1 MTVPTDER
9 PIGVFDSGVG
19 GLSVLRAI
27 RDMLPN
33 EALIYVADSA
43 HAPYGDR
50 DASTITER
58 ALALS
63 TFLVDSGVKAIVVAC
78 NTATVVAVDALRARF
93 DLPIIAL
100 EPAIKPAATLSRS
113 GVVAVL
119 ATSRTLQSRSVRR
132 LCEHHAGT
140 VRVLLQPCPGLVER
154 VESGA
159 FDDDETLRLLESYVR
174 PVIDAGADT
183 IVLGCTHYPFLAQQI
198 RALAGESVVL
208 LDSADAVARQVR
220 RRVTPARP
228 LARGEIASTSCFTT
242 GDPEQAAIMFSRLWG
257 SPVAVRAV
265 STAAD
270 HDKAPGSAFP

>member
-1 MTVPTDER
+1 MAVPTDER

-228 LARGEIASTSCFTT
+228 LARGEIASTSFFTT
-242 GDPEQAAIMFSRLWG
+242 GDPERAAIMFSRLWG